1 MILYPDY
8 YCNKITDISVEL
20 LKSKNIKG
28 LILDIDNTLIDFD
41 LNILQGAKD
50 WVNNIKANGIKCIIL
65 SNTNKIDK
73 VKKVAENLDLPYI
86 YFAKKPLKGGF
97 RKAKIA
103 LGLENEYVAAIGDQ
117 IFTDVLGANR
127 CNMFSILVNPISKK
141 DLWMTR
147 LKRPLEEIVVKS
159 YVKSQKKKEGK
170 KDELY

>member
-8 YCNKITDISVEL
+8 YCNKITDVSVEL
-20 LKSKNIKG
+20 LKSQNIKG

-41 LNILQGAKD
+41 LNILNGANE
-50 WVNNIKANGIKCIIL
+50 WVKRMKENGIKCIIL
-65 SNTNKIDK
+65 SNTNKIEK

-103 LGLENEYVAAIGDQ
+103 LGLENEKVAAIGDQ

-147 LKRPLEEIVVKS
+147 LKRPLEELVIKS
-159 YVKSQKKKEGK
+159 YVKKQEKREKR
-170 KDELY
+170 